1 MYSCR
6 PQMMSKC
13 SENETVAHKARHSAS
28 LMFSPHFEVT
38 VTLYTLGDAADLVG
52 TLDSSSKIQVQD
64 LVRVNPLHPDISI
77 DFLHNVLNKF
87 PMVLTRRICLK
98 IKSFLSW

>member
-1 MYSCR
+1 
-6 PQMMSKC
+6 
-13 SENETVAHKARHSAS
+13 
-28 LMFSPHFEVT
+28 MFSPHFEVT

-87 PMVLTRRICLK
+87 PMVLTRRIGLT
-98 IKSFLSW
+98 IKSFFNWRSFPLFS